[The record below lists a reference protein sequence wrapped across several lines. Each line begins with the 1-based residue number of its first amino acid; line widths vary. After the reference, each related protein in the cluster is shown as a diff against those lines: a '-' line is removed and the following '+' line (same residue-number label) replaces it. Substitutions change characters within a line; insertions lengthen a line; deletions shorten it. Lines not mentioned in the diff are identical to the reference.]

1 MRIETERLAI
11 RSLEREDA
19 AQFIDMASDGSLSE
33 IFGDC
38 TNCAEWMGDWIA
50 DSLRLEAENN
60 PHRDYI
66 AFAIAE
72 REGGQAIGS
81 IGTTY
86 YEDMGRVGITYFL
99 GAKYRGHGY
108 MTEAVKAFAQYVFA
122 NYDVDSLFAVAALR
136 NPASC
141 RTLSNA
147 GFALID
153 TRMYQ
158 DMYDDECEMQNFYEL
173 RRA

>member
-1 MRIETERLAI
+1 
-11 RSLEREDA
+11 
-19 AQFIDMASDGSLSE
+19 
-33 IFGDC
+33 
-38 TNCAEWMGDWIA
+38 
-50 DSLRLEAENN
+50 
-60 PHRDYI
+60 
-66 AFAIAE
+66 
-72 REGGQAIGS
+72 
-81 IGTTY
+81 
-86 YEDMGRVGITYFL
+86 MGRVGITYFL
-99 GAKYRGHGY
+99 GAKYRGHDY